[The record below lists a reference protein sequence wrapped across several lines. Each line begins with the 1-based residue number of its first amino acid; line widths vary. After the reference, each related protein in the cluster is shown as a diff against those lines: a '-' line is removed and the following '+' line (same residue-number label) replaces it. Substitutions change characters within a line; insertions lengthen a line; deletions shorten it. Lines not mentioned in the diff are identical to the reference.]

1 MEKLITVHCIQKE
14 QTDPDSITT
23 TLHFDGIA
31 NAENVMKLL
40 EARLQ
45 ADTQV
50 NWKDV
55 GGVMIAIYVENN
67 KRRRRNKEAE
77 AE

>member
-14 QTDPDSITT
+14 QIDPDSITT

-40 EARLQ
+40 DARL
-45 ADTQV
+45 AEDTQV
-50 NWKDV
+50 SWKDV
-55 GGVMIAIYVENN
+55 GGIMIAIYIENN
-67 KRRRRNKEAE
+67 KRRKAAE
-77 AE
+77 GK